1 MSKSTAIKVGVTDF
15 YAAVATLDTDGTTVT
30 YGTPKVIGGT
40 ARVGVSVSQGENKV
54 YESDQLIR
62 NNKRAASATITYESR
77 TVSMEDEMELLHGLT
92 AVAGGEYEDGPD
104 NQPKN
109 VAVGWARRMSDG
121 TYKCVWYYWCTGSK
135 GDESDETATDAES
148 SNTETYTFEAMAA
161 PDNNMLRRRAVCE
174 NKTAMAAFF
183 ASVRK
188 TTTGTETPGEGNGE
202 GNG

>member
-1 MSKSTAIKVGVTDF
+1 MSKATEIKVGVSDF
-15 YAAVATLDTDGTTVT
+15 YVATATESDGVVT

-92 AVAGGEYEDGPD
+92 AANGEYEDGPD

-188 TTTGTETPGEGNGE
+188 STTGTETPGETPGE

>member
-15 YAAVATLDTDGTTVT
+15 YAAVATLGNDGTTVT
-30 YGTPKVIGGT
+30 YGTPRVIGGT

-92 AVAGGEYEDGPD
+92 AANGEYEDGPD
-104 NQPKN
+104 NQPKT

-148 SNTETYTFEAMAA
+148 SNTDTYTFEAMAA
-161 PDNNMLRRRAVCE
+161 PDNNKLRRRAVCA
-174 NKTAMAAFF
+174 NKTAMDAFF

-188 TTTGTETPGEGNGE
+188 DTTDDTTDDTESQDNG
-202 GNG
+202 